1 MQRAE
6 VIRRFILSLAATLFL
21 FISGILV
28 PPAGVALLPFVPQPV
43 LVFGLTCG
51 IRWGV
56 GVLLV
61 AAFVLVVFAEELA
74 FIYAIFALVV
84 ALLFGFLGRL
94 RVIEFLVMAVT
105 TVAFTVTAGLL
116 FYFFGSWSGMIHDF
130 RESLTHQLMAAMRV
144 HEKMGFPQ
152 ETLELLRER
161 MPQVVETLLQL
172 LPALVFV
179 SLAVTVLM
187 NVILLCRRFPERR
200 SEWLSIGTLREWKAP
215 EPMVWGLIACGFALF
230 IPGLE
235 WSKII
240 AINVLVVI
248 GTCYFAQGLAIIG
261 FFFHKNN
268 VPRFL
273 RGLTY
278 MLIFFQQIFT
288 LLVIGLGLFD
298 LWGDFRKLRKNDLN
312 PSRAS

>member
-6 VIRRFILSLAATLFL
+6 VIRRFILSLASTLFL

-56 GVLLV
+56 GVLVV
-61 AAFVLVVFAEELA
+61 AAIVLVVFAEELA
-74 FIYAIFALVV
+74 FIYGVFALVV

-172 LPALVFV
+172 LPAVVFV

-200 SEWLSIGTLREWKAP
+200 SEWLSIDTLREWKGP

-288 LLVIGLGLFD
+288 LLVVGLGLFD

>member
-56 GVLLV
+56 GVLVV
-61 AAFVLVVFAEELA
+61 AAIVLVVFAGELA
-74 FIYAIFALVV
+74 FIYGVFALVV

-200 SEWLSIGTLREWKAP
+200 SEWLSIGTLREWKGP

-235 WSKII
+235 WLKIV

>member
-84 ALLFGFLGRL
+84 ALLFAFLGRL

-200 SEWLSIGTLREWKAP
+200 SEWLSIDTLREWKAP

-235 WSKII
+235 WSKVI